1 MIPTFQ
7 RNRHFSKVLL
17 KKTFTHVQ
25 EQKKAM
31 LPRHSAYI
39 PSSVKSPLLQ
49 GHLEY
54 VMHTFELKSP
64 EVSISLRFPIQIK
77 TSSRSRLFS
86 FRLLAAPAN
95 CLETV

>member
-7 RNRHFSKVLL
+7 RNRHFSKVLV

-25 EQKKAM
+25 GQKKAM
-31 LPRHSAYI
+31 SPRHSAYI
-39 PSSVKSPLLQ
+39 PSSVKPPLLQ
-49 GHLEY
+49 GHLKY
-54 VMHTFELKSP
+54 VMHTFELTSP

-86 FRLLAAPAN
+86 FRLLVAPAN